1 LLSAYACEPDRGS
14 EPGIGWQWAT
24 RLAEAGHEIV
34 VITRANNSPSIAKAL
49 CGSRIASLQF
59 VFYDLPRWARFWK
72 RGGRGVQLY
81 YFLWQLCSLPI
92 ARRLHT
98 DKPFDVV
105 HHLTFGVF
113 RQPSWL
119 ALLGAPFIFG
129 PVGGGEYAPRSLR
142 RGLPLAARGRELLRD
157 LANAYA
163 RVDPLLRVT
172 LKRAAAILC
181 KTAETRNQLPVAHH
195 NQCRL
200 FLEIGTEINDAPFAN
215 TRGASDSAPRGLR
228 VLYVGRLVYEKGL
241 HLALPAFARLLD
253 DAPDSRFTIVGS
265 GPYESELRALAA
277 RLGIDSRVD
286 WVPWLPRNEVLLVY
300 ARNDVFLFPSLH
312 DSSGNAVLEAMANG
326 LPVVCLGIGGPAA
339 IVDSLSGIR
348 VTASEPVQAIEHL
361 GDALSLLAGNAS
373 LRWFLSRGAYARANR
388 HFAWP
393 AQIERMTALYYALL
407 QPPSAGAQ

>member
-1 LLSAYACEPDRGS
+1 
-14 EPGIGWQWAT
+14 
-24 RLAEAGHEIV
+24 
-34 VITRANNSPSIAKAL
+34 
-49 CGSRIASLQF
+49 
-59 VFYDLPRWARFWK
+59 
-72 RGGRGVQLY
+72 
-81 YFLWQLCSLPI
+81 
-92 ARRLHT
+92 
-98 DKPFDVV
+98 
-105 HHLTFGVF
+105 
-113 RQPSWL
+113 
-119 ALLGAPFIFG
+119 
-129 PVGGGEYAPRSLR
+129 
-142 RGLPLAARGRELLRD
+142 
-157 LANAYA
+157 
-163 RVDPLLRVT
+163 
-172 LKRAAAILC
+172 
-181 KTAETRNQLPVAHH
+181 
-195 NQCRL
+195 
-200 FLEIGTEINDAPFAN
+200 
-215 TRGASDSAPRGLR
+215 
-228 VLYVGRLVYEKGL
+228 
-241 HLALPAFARLLD
+241 LALPAFARLLD